1 MAELGTIQHT
11 DVNAGTR
18 PVDRTNEVR
27 AIHQGASAVK
37 TAVDASIVAGYTGDL
52 QDAITETAQGFAQPV
67 QDVEADQQ
75 WEPGSK
81 EARIQAKVDKL
92 SAQIQQ
98 GRSSEVDAAQN
109 KMQTIMADAQIN
121 YPWLYDQ
128 LQRRTGQVMAASVEL
143 DKMGARDAVRTATSS
158 AALKEYQAFEEYSH
172 KAMKDGG
179 LGIPTWISP
188 SDPEFLP
195 LYTQRQGLID
205 MENQL
210 AYQVGLATAT
220 KGLRSHDV
228 YSTVSQVFVGQ
239 YNGIQ
244 SAYRD
249 AFEDSGLI
257 DTLYTLS
264 SEENPDPA
272 ILEEARTGVNAALIS
287 LELSK
292 QQMADLW
299 TNNIELNLRDQPKF
313 ADLKLM
319 YEDGVKEIDSIIAM
333 VRDVE
338 DRLPTAAQFIEE
350 RALLRGFHYGEQNV
364 TEPQRAILD
373 WFTTPHGSIIKEIAK
388 DSNTELGL
396 ILQADMGEWGSN
408 TLMGIMSPSV
418 FSPSPTSGGVSA
430 LAAATGGGTFNVDP
444 NMSPEAVQRQIQQ
457 RFKSSNTPFL
467 IATPD
472 QVYEADAALQNAD
485 QSFAIWGTYLSNFD
499 NEAAPAV
506 AAETMRR
513 LNLSFAAFNSHAEGY
528 EEVEQVM
535 LKGLASEQTS
545 TLLERTSGSYQGER
559 MAFGESSQEWYL
571 RTRPDKRREK
581 IQDLYQN
588 AHVDSEPLW
597 ELAGVNYDKRPF
609 SLEFIVDDKLVA
621 QMAREAFQQKSVL
634 SAEGI
639 PSSTTIAKERQ
650 RIYRQINQALVP
662 IQNEVMQQI
671 NIERNLNSA
680 IALNPEERLRGDSTL
695 QYFLGQDGDYLTWA
709 EIFRPVTNGPV
720 NE

>member
-18 PVDRTNEVR
+18 PVDRSGEVR
-27 AIHQGASAVK
+27 AIAQGLDATKKVIDESIMASV
-37 TAVDASIVAGYTGDL
+37 TGDL
-52 QDAITETAQGFAQPV
+52 QEAIQETAQGFAQPV
-67 QDVEADQQ
+67 QDVEAEQQ
-75 WEPGSK
+75 WKPGST
-81 EARIQAKVDKL
+81 EARMQSTVDRL

-98 GRSSEVDAAQN
+98 GRASEVQAAQI
-109 KMQTIMADAQIN
+109 KMQTIMADAQNN
-121 YPWLYDQ
+121 YPWLYEQ
-128 LQRRTGQVMAASVEL
+128 LQRRTGQVMAGSVEL
-143 DKMGARDAVRTATSS
+143 DKMGVRDAARQATSS
-158 AALKEYQAFEEYSH
+158 AALKQYQDFEEYSH

-195 LYTQRQGLID
+195 LYAQRQNAKDL
-205 MENQL
+205 ENQL
-210 AYQVGLATAT
+210 AYQVSLATST
-220 KGLRSHDV
+220 KGLDSHAI
-228 YSTVSQVFVGQ
+228 YSTVSKAFVGEF
-239 YNGIQ
+239 NGIQ
-244 SAYRD
+244 SSYRD

-257 DTLYTLS
+257 STLYKLS
-264 SEENPDPA
+264 GEENPDPA
-272 ILEEARTGVNAALIS
+272 ILAEARTGVNAALIS
-287 LELSK
+287 LELSR

-299 TNNIELNLRDQPKF
+299 TNSIELNLRDQPKF
-313 ADLKLM
+313 ANLKLM
-319 YEDGVKEIDSIIAM
+319 YEDGVKEVDSVIAM
-333 VRDVE
+333 IRDVE

-350 RALLRGFHYGEQNV
+350 RALLRGFHYGEQNIS
-364 TEPQRAILD
+364 EPYRAVLD
-373 WFTTPHGSIIKEIAK
+373 WFTTPHGGVIKEIAK
-388 DSNTELGL
+388 DSKTELGL

-408 TLMGIMSPSV
+408 TLMGIMNPSV
-418 FSPSPTSGGVSA
+418 FGEARTTGGISA
-430 LAAATGGGTFNVDP
+430 LAAATGGGTFKIAPD
-444 NMSPEAVQRQIQQ
+444 MSPEAVQRQIQQ

-485 QSFAIWGTYLSNFD
+485 QSFAIWGSYLANFD

-513 LNLSFAAFNSHAEGY
+513 LNLSFTAFNSHAEGY

-545 TLLERTSGSYQGER
+545 TLLERTGGTYQGER

-609 SLEFIVDDKLVA
+609 ELEFIVDDKLVD
-621 QMAREAFQQKSVL
+621 QMARKSFQQKAVL

-639 PSSTTIAKERQ
+639 PVSTSVAKERQ
-650 RIYRQINQALVP
+650 RIYRQINEALVP

-695 QYFLGQDGDYLTWA
+695 QYFLGRDGDYLTWA